1 METQNSATATAA
13 VQSHYCNHCA
23 AFTVVR
29 KRVASIGSIWQAVC
43 WFNGLAFQVFLR
55 LWPCLNSSA
64 SVEYLTRTIKKNT
77 EFNGL
82 SSLVFRDNSYLPH

>member
-13 VQSHYCNHCA
+13 VQSHYFNHCA

-29 KRVASIGSIWQAVC
+29 KRLVSIGSIWQAVC
-43 WFNGLAFQVFLR
+43 QFNGHVFQVFLR

-64 SVEYLTRTIKKNT
+64 SVEYLARAILKNT
-77 EFNGL
+77 
-82 SSLVFRDNSYLPH
+82 